1 MDNLNLSTQE
11 EWEILKEK
19 LDKIQ
24 REVHELYLMRN
35 GAIGPFIPTPRR
47 SGREP
52 ILWLVNHVDH
62 NYPNGRARQSIQ
74 RRRLRSP

>member
-35 GAIGPFIPTPRR
+35 GAIGPFYSYAQEEWKRA
-47 SGREP
+47 
-52 ILWLVNHVDH
+52 
-62 NYPNGRARQSIQ
+62 YPMARQSC
-74 RRRLRSP
+74 